1 MPFTFSMKDTYR
13 QAVEA
18 ASGGKQTVL
27 YDDKGIPSVMNIIP
41 MLTYADVG
49 LGSSTTPLPAFVKG
63 GKVLNEIYIGT
74 YQACV
79 HDNRAYSLPGQDPK
93 TYVNHDQAVAF
104 ARAKG
109 PGWHVV
115 TNAEYAMLALWCKK
129 NGYYPRGNNN
139 YGSDVSAPH
148 EKGRATFIDTS
159 NGKVCRVGTGTGP
172 VAWTHD
178 GTSSGIY
185 DLNGNVWEWATGV
198 RTVDGEIQILANND
212 AAIDNADLT
221 VNSQSWKAILQDGS
235 LVAPGTANTLKYDAS
250 GANGTGAAKVNTTVT
265 SKSTTEEQYT
275 ANQFKDT
282 AVASGITIPDILK
295 GLALYP
301 SDTTDHGGDY
311 LYTKSLGER
320 LFFRGGLWYNT
331 SSAGVF
337 CATGGNPRSYS
348 SSNIGF
354 RVAFAE

>member
-41 MLTYADVG
+41 KLSYADVG
-49 LGSSTTPLPAFVKG
+49 LGSSTEPLPAFLKNDVTM
-63 GKVLNEIYIGT
+63 NEIYIGT
-74 YQACV
+74 FQACV
-79 HDNRAYSLPGQDPK
+79 HDGRAYSLPGQDPK

-109 PGWHVV
+109 AGWHVV

-129 NGYYPRGNNN
+129 NGYHPRGNNN
-139 YGSDVSAPH
+139 WGCDISAPH
-148 EKGRATFIDTS
+148 EKGRGTYYE
-159 NGKVCRVGTGTGP
+159 NGKVGRVATGSGP

-198 RTVDGEIQILANND
+198 RTMEGEIQIIAENN
-212 AAIDNADLT
+212 AAMDNADFT
-221 VNSQSWKAILQDGS
+221 EGSTQWKAILASGA
-235 LVAPGTANTLKYDAS
+235 LVAPGTANTLKYDAT
-250 GANGTGAAKVNTTVT
+250 GAGGTGTAKINTVVT
-265 SKSTTEEQYT
+265 SKSTEDTKYT
-275 ANQFKDT
+275 SNQFKDT
-282 AVASGITIPDILK
+282 AVAPGITVPGLLHS
-295 GLALYP
+295 LALAP
-301 SDTTDHGGDY
+301 SDQSDHGGDY

-320 LFFRGGLWYNT
+320 LFFRGGSWYNT
-331 SSAGVF
+331 SHAGVF
-337 CATGGNPRSYS
+337 YLNGNGPRSGS
-348 SSNIGF
+348 GGGVGF